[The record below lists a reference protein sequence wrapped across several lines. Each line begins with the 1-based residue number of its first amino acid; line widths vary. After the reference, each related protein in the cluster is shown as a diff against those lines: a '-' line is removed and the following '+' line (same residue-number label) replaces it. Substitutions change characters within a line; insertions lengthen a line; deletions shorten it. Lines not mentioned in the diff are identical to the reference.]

1 MTVNPQTET
10 LGFEAEVKQ
19 LLKLVAHNLYSNKEV
34 FMRELIS
41 NASDA
46 ADKLRYEGLSNDAV
60 YEGDADLK
68 IWVGVDKKAKTVT
81 IRDNGI
87 GMSRDDVVQNLGTIA
102 KSGTQAFRD
111 LLGSEQ
117 SKDSQ
122 LIGQF
127 GVGFYSAF
135 VVADQVTVR
144 TRKAGMQANEGVE
157 WSSKGEGEYTIQ
169 NCERSERGTEITL
182 HMKDDCDE
190 FLETLRL
197 ENVIQKYSDHIVL
210 PIMMLKEQAA
220 PAPEEGEQ
228 PAEPS
233 LEWQAVNQAN
243 ALWTLPKSEITDEQY
258 QDLYRHISHDFR
270 EALTWIHNRVEGTLE
285 YTSLLYIPEH
295 APFDLWN
302 RENLQGLKL
311 YVKRVFIMDDAEHFM
326 PLYLRFI
333 KGVIDTNDL
342 PLNISRELLQS
353 NRTIDK
359 IKSGCVK
366 KVLSTLAKMAKDD
379 DDKYQKFWDQF
390 GQVIKEGPAEDHAN
404 KDKIA
409 GLLRFATT
417 KGDGAVQNVSLQ
429 TYLQRMV
436 EGQEKIYYL
445 VADSHAAASQSPLL
459 EAYKKR
465 DIEVLLLSD
474 RVDEWLVG
482 HLTEFEGK
490 SLHAI
495 SKGEVDLP
503 GEDQEDEVSKEEK
516 AKQADEYATVLEQ
529 MKKAL
534 ADQVAEVR
542 LTDRL
547 TDSPACVVFAEHEM
561 SGHMQRLMEAAG
573 QSFDKPKPTLELNPD
588 HPLLHRVKAE
598 TDDECFGQWSEV
610 LLNQA
615 LLAEGEQLPNPAHYV
630 KQLNALLLR

>member
-1 MTVNPQTET
+1 
-10 LGFEAEVKQ
+10 
-19 LLKLVAHNLYSNKEV
+19 
-34 FMRELIS
+34 
-41 NASDA
+41 
-46 ADKLRYEGLSNDAV
+46 
-60 YEGDADLK
+60 
-68 IWVGVDKKAKTVT
+68 
-81 IRDNGI
+81 
-87 GMSRDDVVQNLGTIA
+87 
-102 KSGTQAFRD
+102 
-111 LLGSEQ
+111 
-117 SKDSQ
+117 
-122 LIGQF
+122 
-127 GVGFYSAF
+127 
-135 VVADQVTVR
+135 
-144 TRKAGMQANEGVE
+144 
-157 WSSKGEGEYTIQ
+157 
-169 NCERSERGTEITL
+169 
-182 HMKDDCDE
+182 
-190 FLETLRL
+190 
-197 ENVIQKYSDHIVL
+197 
-210 PIMMLKEQAA
+210 
-220 PAPEEGEQ
+220 
-228 PAEPS
+228 
-233 LEWQAVNQAN
+233 
-243 ALWTLPKSEITDEQY
+243 
-258 QDLYRHISHDFR
+258 
-270 EALTWIHNRVEGTLE
+270 
-285 YTSLLYIPEH
+285 
-295 APFDLWN
+295 
-302 RENLQGLKL
+302 
-311 YVKRVFIMDDAEHFM
+311 
-326 PLYLRFI
+326 
-333 KGVIDTNDL
+333 
-342 PLNISRELLQS
+342 
-353 NRTIDK
+353 
-359 IKSGCVK
+359 
-366 KVLSTLAKMAKDD
+366 MAKDD

-588 HPLLHRVKAE
+588 HPLLHKVKAE